1 MPPREKGKARIRTE
15 LAAAQAVSLPA
26 SVDASELSR
35 RQRPERGTSLRSQL
49 ANLPLFEALEP
60 ASLHE
65 LILRARVVALEAGQV
80 LFRQGEP
87 SSSLYVVV
95 DGAVTP
101 IAEGDARRKL
111 AVLERGDFV
120 GEIGLVTQQPRNATV
135 AALVDSKLIAIDRG
149 VLFPL
154 MRQEPKLALGILR
167 PVRQRMLDRQVR
179 TNLFFA
185 AFSRSERS
193 AVARQFRLLELKD
206 GVRAVA
212 QGEPPAGLFVVLAG
226 SFRKIDRTSG
236 RELGRFEIGDA
247 FGGPSLLD
255 GTPSTCDIVAQGK
268 AWLIVLGETVSG
280 ASSTRIRGSC
290 AWSSAYR
297 ACRAPAHL
305 RAPPPSGLLL
315 LGCLV
320 LLGRLGLLSGV
331 RKIGLGNPDL
341 DRGSTREL
349 GRGEDPVQDARVPD
363 LEFVARP
370 VRQGLQGLVLER
382 SGNPKEV
389 LLAPQTIFR
398 PSSSRI
404 NRMVRSVTCTASGSA
419 AMVRASGSIRTSS
432 GAMP

>member
-1 MPPREKGKARIRTE
+1 MPSRENGKARARSD

-35 RQRPERGTSLRSQL
+35 RQRSERGTSLRSQL

-65 LILRARVVALEAGQV
+65 LILRARVVTLEAGKV
-80 LFRQGEP
+80 LFHQGEP
-87 SSSLYVVV
+87 SNSLYVVV

-185 AFSRSERS
+185 AFSHAERS
-193 AVARQFRLLELKD
+193 AVARQFRLLEVKD

-212 QGEPPAGLFVVLAG
+212 EGEPPEGLFVVLAG

-236 RELGRFEIGDA
+236 RELGRFEIGDV
-247 FGGPSLLD
+247 FGGPSLLE
-255 GTPSTCDIVAQGK
+255 GKPSSCDIVAKGK
-268 AWLIVLGETVSG
+268 AWLIVLGERRFRRIVD
-280 ASSTRIRGSC
+280 ANPRLVRVVQRLSS
-290 AWSSAYR
+290 
-297 ACRAPAHL
+297 
-305 RAPPPSGLLL
+305 
-315 LGCLV
+315 
-320 LLGRLGLLSGV
+320 
-331 RKIGLGNPDL
+331 NP
-341 DRGSTREL
+341 
-349 GRGEDPVQDARVPD
+349 
-363 LEFVARP
+363 
-370 VRQGLQGLVLER
+370 
-382 SGNPKEV
+382 
-389 LLAPQTIFR
+389 
-398 PSSSRI
+398 
-404 NRMVRSVTCTASGSA
+404 GSA
-419 AMVRASGSIRTSS
+419 APSRRSSIKASASRPPLASHPARRSRAASGDRAPQSRS
-432 GAMP
+432 

>member
-65 LILRARVVALEAGQV
+65 LILRARVVALQAGQV

-120 GEIGLVTQQPRNATV
+120 GEIGLLTQQPRNATV

-193 AVARQFRLLELKD
+193 AVARQFRLLEVKD

-212 QGEPPAGLFVVLAG
+212 QGEPPEGLFVVLAG

-268 AWLIVLGETVSG
+268 AWLIVLGERRFRRIVDANPRLVRVVQRLSSMSG
-280 ASSTRIRGSC
+280 
-290 AWSSAYR
+290 
-297 ACRAPAHL
+297 
-305 RAPPPSGLLL
+305 SGT
-315 LGCLV
+315 
-320 LLGRLGLLSGV
+320 
-331 RKIGLGNPDL
+331 P
-341 DRGSTREL
+341 
-349 GRGEDPVQDARVPD
+349 
-363 LEFVARP
+363 ARP
-370 VRQGLQGLVLER
+370 
-382 SGNPKEV
+382 
-389 LLAPQTIFR
+389 
-398 PSSSRI
+398 
-404 NRMVRSVTCTASGSA
+404 A
-419 AMVRASGSIRTSS
+419 AVRASASRMPRSS
-432 GAMP
+432 RPDRPAFGGAEDRARQSRS

>member
-1 MPPREKGKARIRTE
+1 MPSREKGKARARSE
-15 LAAAQAVSLPA
+15 LAAAQAVSLPP

-35 RQRPERGTSLRSQL
+35 RQRSERGTSLRSQL

-65 LILRARVVALEAGQV
+65 LILRARVVTLEAGKV

-87 SSSLYVVV
+87 SNSLYVVV

-167 PVRQRMLDRQVR
+167 PVRQRMLDRQIR

-185 AFSRSERS
+185 AFSHAERN
-193 AVARQFRLLELKD
+193 AVARQFRLLEVKD

-212 QGEPPAGLFVVLAG
+212 EGEPPEGLFVVLAG

-236 RELGRFEIGDA
+236 RELGRIEIGDV
-247 FGGPSLLD
+247 FGGPSLLE
-255 GTPSTCDIVAQGK
+255 GKPSSCDIVAKGK
-268 AWLIVLGETVSG
+268 AWLIVLGERRFRRIVDANPRLVRVVQRLSSKPG
-280 ASSTRIRGSC
+280 SAVPSRPPALKASASR
-290 AWSSAYR
+290 
-297 ACRAPAHL
+297 
-305 RAPPPSGLLL
+305 PPLASRP
-315 LGCLV
+315 
-320 LLGRLGLLSGV
+320 
-331 RKIGLGNPDL
+331 
-341 DRGSTREL
+341 
-349 GRGEDPVQDARVPD
+349 
-363 LEFVARP
+363 ARP
-370 VRQGLQGLVLER
+370 
-382 SGNPKEV
+382 
-389 LLAPQTIFR
+389 
-398 PSSSRI
+398 SR
-404 NRMVRSVTCTASGSA
+404 VASGD
-419 AMVRASGSIRTSS
+419 RARQSRS
-432 GAMP
+432 